1 VQYFPTTAPEEPR
14 AYSAHGLRSWQRMVV
29 LLAGAMLV
37 GLLATAAWLTPSSRG
52 LGTHQQLGLPPCTIQ
67 AWYNLRC
74 PSCGMTTSWSHMMR
88 GQVLAAARANTG
100 GAVLATLCMMLGPWM
115 VGSGLA
121 GRWIG
126 GSPREEWSVGIGLFV
141 MAVTLV
147 DWSIR
152 LYLGG

>member
-1 VQYFPTTAPEEPR
+1 MQYFPPTTPEDHG
-14 AYSAHGLRSWQRMVV
+14 AYSARGLRSWQRLVV
-29 LLAGAMLV
+29 LLTGVMLV
-37 GLLATAAWLTPSSRG
+37 GLLATAACLTPSSKG
-52 LGTHQQLGLPPCTIQ
+52 LGTHQQLGLPPCTIRV
-67 AWYNLRC
+67 WYDLRC

-100 GAVLATLCMMLGPWM
+100 GAVLAAVCLLLGPWM

-126 GSPREEWSVGIGLFV
+126 GPPREEWTIGIGLFV
-141 MAVTLV
+141 MAVTLI

-152 LYLGG
+152 LYVGG